1 MKLIFL
7 AINKVNY
14 KIKFLIM
21 KKVLT
26 IITSFLISISA
37 FAAVDYSFGTEI
49 IPIPESIVK
58 PIAKVIPDSL
68 SSNFNLNNTVICVEA
83 DTQDFCKSRFDFSKI
98 EGLDRKELQNFLVEC
113 SKKKDIDLV
122 GSSVKAGLYG
132 WLLIQYVEKDPE
144 GQAFFQTLPLSDR
157 IQLAINA
164 RASYLFIQSGAI
176 TGTEFWTAKSADK
189 FAFWTS
195 SWKPDPWECNAFAEK
210 FGKDKETVTNEIY
223 STFLAKGNFD
233 VVYQTFFKNY
243 IKTVPVEKA
252 KTIIKNELLAFTSIM
267 NPDDEVQAKWLTT
280 LRLLNTTYSE
290 L

>member
-1 MKLIFL
+1 
-7 AINKVNY
+7 
-14 KIKFLIM
+14 M

-26 IITSFLISISA
+26 IITSFLISVSA
-37 FAAVDYSFGTEI
+37 FAAADYSFGSEI

-58 PIAKVIPDSL
+58 PVAKAIPDSL
-68 SSNFNLNNTVICVEA
+68 SSNFNLANTVIFVKS
-83 DTQDFCKSRFDFSKI
+83 DTQDPLKDHVDFSKI
-98 EGLDRKELQNFLVEC
+98 EGLDRKELQNFFVEC
-113 SKKKDIDLV
+113 SKKKDIELV
-122 GSSVKAGLYG
+122 DSSVKAGLYG
-132 WLLIQYVEKDPE
+132 WLLIQYLENDPE
-144 GQAFFQTLPLSDR
+144 GQAFFQTLPLTDR

-164 RASYLFIQSGAI
+164 RATHLFIKSGAI
-176 TGTEFWTAKSADK
+176 TGTEFWTSKAGDK
-189 FAFWTS
+189 FPFWTS
-195 SWKPDPWECNAFAEK
+195 DWKPNPWECTLIAEK
-210 FGKDKETVTNEIY
+210 LGKDKETVTNEIY

-252 KTIIKNELLAFTSIM
+252 KIIIKNELLAFASVM